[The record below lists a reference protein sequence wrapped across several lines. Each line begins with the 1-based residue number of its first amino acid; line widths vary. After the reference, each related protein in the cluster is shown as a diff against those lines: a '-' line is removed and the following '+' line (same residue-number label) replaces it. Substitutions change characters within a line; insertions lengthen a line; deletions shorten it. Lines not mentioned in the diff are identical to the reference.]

1 MRSTGFSSRPEAGSE
16 IAAAKLSTPTLN
28 HRRLN
33 RRRLRCRFQGLSLV
47 AGLVAVSARVSLKF
61 HLRSESK
68 NNRALHA
75 SARVRVVLNDRLQ
88 KEHRQG
94 VQKPID
100 LHAVPPP
107 PSRRAG
113 QEKLLAQAISDIPQG
128 H

>member
-47 AGLVAVSARVSLKF
+47 AGLVAVSARLSLKF

-68 NNRALHA
+68 NNRALHT
-75 SARVRVVLNDRLQ
+75 SARVAVVLNDRLQ
-88 KEHRQG
+88 KKHLQV
-94 VQKPID
+94 VQKRIE
-100 LHAVPPP
+100 LNGVPLPP
-107 PSRRAG
+107 
-113 QEKLLAQAISDIPQG
+113 
-128 H
+128 

>member
-47 AGLVAVSARVSLKF
+47 AGLVAVSARVSIKF

-75 SARVRVVLNDRLQ
+75 SASVRVVLNERL
-88 KEHRQG
+88 KMEHRQ
-94 VQKPID
+94 VFQMRIE
-100 LHAVPPP
+100 LNVLLSHTC
-107 PSRRAG
+107 RR
-113 QEKLLAQAISDIPQG
+113 
-128 H
+128 